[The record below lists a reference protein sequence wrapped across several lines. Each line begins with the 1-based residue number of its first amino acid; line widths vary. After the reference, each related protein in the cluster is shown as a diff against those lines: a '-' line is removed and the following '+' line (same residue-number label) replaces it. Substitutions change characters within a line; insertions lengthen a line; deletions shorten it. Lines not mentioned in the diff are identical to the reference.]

1 MNDQY
6 SSDSYTDEGNEAAYR
21 PMPIKKG
28 LDIGDIYYTLFRH
41 KWKILIC
48 TLLGLGAAG
57 YIFYNAPKEYRSEAR
72 LFIRSIKED
81 RDPGIVS
88 GADVS
93 LVGKS
98 SFIHAEAG
106 ILTSLDVAQKVAE
119 VIGSEKLLGVPA
131 GPESKYAAASVVKG
145 GLTINP
151 VARGSSVFELNF
163 KHASPQVVQPVLIA
177 IIDQYLKR
185 HRELHMPVGAFDD
198 TLIQQVDTLQ
208 ARLRRTEEEL
218 VNARKAVGIYSLD
231 QAKEDFGR
239 KISQLRSSIFEAE
252 AALAERTATY
262 NRIMSS
268 PDAPIRSDKIE
279 VVESEAAPVD
289 MTDVPVDDYKSL
301 ISRLEAAKHRL
312 NEMLKTML
320 PEANPVKMFRNLIE
334 NYESQKKEMETK
346 YPVLAKVP
354 APTPPVVLNRRS
366 PDNTNVSVVFDPKT
380 AKIEIEAL
388 ATRIQVLNAQLE
400 QVRQESAEVEK
411 AEVSIRELELKKSM
425 EETHFKY
432 LRSSLEQS
440 RINDALGTGRQT
452 NINVIQS
459 PSPPIRVTSKAI
471 KIAAVVA
478 AAGFVVGIAFAFV
491 KDLFLDRTIKRP
503 VDVARHAGLNLYL
516 SIPHVAK
523 RKRSQKAL
531 AAKRLSDGS
540 QKSGDAA
547 AESHG
552 LEPDSQLQPYYD
564 TLRDRVIGFFENE
577 NLTHK
582 PKLIA
587 LAGVGNNSNDASV
600 AAGLANSLS
609 ETEGGNVLYVDMTT
623 GKGTAQQFF
632 KGRAVGSLDDALQS
646 KDTAQVNQ
654 NLFVVS
660 EVGKGDRLPRALP
673 MRFSHLIPK
682 LKASDFDFIIFNM
695 PPVSSVSVTP
705 RLAAFMDIML
715 LVVESE
721 KTDRDAVVRA
731 RELLAETRTPVG
743 AVLNNTRSYVPKTL
757 QEDSEGVL

>member
-1 MNDQY
+1 MNDPY
-6 SSDSYTDEGNEAAYR
+6 SSDSYIEEGNEGAYR

-48 TLLGLGAAG
+48 GLLGLGVAG
-57 YIFYNAPKEYRSEAR
+57 YIFYNAPKEYRSEAS
-72 LFIRSIKED
+72 LFIRYIKED
-81 RDPGIVS
+81 RNPVTEMGTDVRS
-88 GADVS
+88 VGAN
-93 LVGKS
+93 
-98 SFIHAEAG
+98 SFIIAEAS
-106 ILTSLDVAQKVAE
+106 ILTSLDLALKVAD
-119 VIGSEKLLGVPA
+119 VIGYEKLLGVPA
-131 GPESKYAAASVVKG
+131 GPESRFAAAEVVKA
-145 GLTINP
+145 GLIIDP

-163 KHASPQVVQPVLIA
+163 KHGNPQVVQPVLTA

-185 HRELHMPVGAFDD
+185 HREVHMPVGAFDD

-231 QAKEDFGR
+231 QAKEEFGK
-239 KISQLRSSIFEAE
+239 KISQLRSVIFEAE

-268 PDAPIRSDKIE
+268 PDAPIRSDRIE
-279 VVESEAAPVD
+279 VVQPAAETD
-289 MTDVPVDDYKSL
+289 MSGVPVDDYKSL
-301 ISRLEAAKHRL
+301 VNRLEAAKQRM

-320 PEANPVKMFRNLIE
+320 PEANPVKSFRNLIAE
-334 NYESQKKEMETK
+334 YEGQKKAMEEK

-354 APTPPVVLNRRS
+354 APTPPVILNDRS
-366 PDNTNVSVVFDPKT
+366 ADKSNAPMVFDPRA
-380 AKIEIEAL
+380 AKIQIEAI
-388 ATRIQVLNAQLE
+388 ATRIQVLNSQLE
-400 QVRQESAEVEK
+400 KVRQESAEVEK
-411 AEVSIRELELKKSM
+411 AEVSIRELELRKSM
-425 EETHFKY
+425 EEANFKY

-471 KIAAVVA
+471 KAAAVVA
-478 AAGFVVGIAFAFV
+478 VAGFAIGIAFAFAREF
-491 KDLFLDRTIKRP
+491 LLDRTIKRP
-503 VDVARHAGLNLYL
+503 VDVARHAGINLYL
-516 SIPHVAK
+516 SIPRVAK
-523 RKRSQKAL
+523 RKRNQKAL
-531 AAKRLSDGS
+531 ALNRT
-540 QKSGDAA
+540 DAGKNGKEA
-547 AESHG
+547 DHPETTG
-552 LEPDSQLQPYYD
+552 IEPDSRLQPYYD
-564 TLRDRVIGFFENE
+564 TLRDRVIGFFESE

-587 LAGVGNNSNDASV
+587 LAGVGNNANDASV

-623 GKGTAQQFF
+623 GQGSAQQFF
-632 KGRAVGSLDDALQS
+632 KGRAVGSIDDALQS

-695 PPVSSVSVTP
+695 PAVSSVSVTP
-705 RLAAFMDIML
+705 RLAAFMDVVL
-715 LVVESE
+715 LVIESE
-721 KTDRDAVVRA
+721 KADRDAVTRA
-731 RELLAETRTPVG
+731 RDLLAESKTPVG
-743 AVLNNTRSYVPKTL
+743 AVLNNTRTYVPKALHQDAT
-757 QEDSEGVL
+757 EHV